1 MFKSH
6 TPAASLDYQQPE
18 VTLLDILQRAEKRDL
33 NIIAFTDH
41 NTISGYARLR
51 NEIEQLELLEKLG
64 RLLPEESK
72 KLARAHRQF
81 EKENASVAWFLSLPL
96 LSGFTSSVYFLLK
109 KQCVSQACPS

>member
-1 MFKSH
+1 MDVHIH
-6 TPAASLDYQQPE
+6 TPASLDYQQPE

-72 KLARAHRQF
+72 NLQEYRR
-81 EKENASVAWFLSLPL
+81 
-96 LSGFTSSVYFLLK
+96 LK
-109 KQCVSQACPS
+109 KKMLFFVSN

>member
-1 MFKSH
+1 MKSLNITPKKQKQWYVMDVHIH
-6 TPAASLDYQQPE
+6 TPASLDYQQPE

-72 KLARAHRQF
+72 NLQEYRR
-81 EKENASVAWFLSLPL
+81 
-96 LSGFTSSVYFLLK
+96 LK
-109 KQCVSQACPS
+109 KK